1 MSILR
6 VNRANAGTQALTSE
20 TRAPINSIVK
30 SVDAVRPDDGQPLQG
45 LAGAATSV
53 RVADDTRGGAGAVF
67 QKPYLRIWSGF
78 HDGPV
83 HGEDKMRAERDHIP
97 LDISEFP
104 N

>member
-1 MSILR
+1 MPISWEQSRPTFLR
-6 VNRANAGTQALTSE
+6 VT
-20 TRAPINSIVK
+20 
-30 SVDAVRPDDGQPLQG
+30 
-45 LAGAATSV
+45 
-53 RVADDTRGGAGAVF
+53 DDTRGGAGAVF